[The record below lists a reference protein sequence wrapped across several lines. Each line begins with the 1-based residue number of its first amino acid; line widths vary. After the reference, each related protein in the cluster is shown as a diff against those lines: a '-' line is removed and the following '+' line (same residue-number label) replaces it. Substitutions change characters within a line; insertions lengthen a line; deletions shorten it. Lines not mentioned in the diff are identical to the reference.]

1 MRKLGYLFALFALVL
16 SFTSCYDFSREQA
29 LKDAENKGKA
39 TLVESEN
46 SKKAL
51 IEQAK
56 AENESATLQ
65 AEAKVKIA
73 KAEAQAEIER
83 AKGVAEA
90 NKIIGESLRGNNEYL
105 RYLQI
110 DAIRGSKGE
119 KIYIPTEAGLP
130 IIEARK

>member
-1 MRKLGYLFALFALVL
+1 M
-16 SFTSCYDFSREQA
+16 
-29 LKDAENKGKA
+29 KDADANGRA
-39 TLVESEN
+39 TLLEAEN

-65 AEAKVKIA
+65 AEAKIKIA
-73 KAEAQAEIER
+73 KAQAQAEIER

-90 NKIIGESLRGNNEYL
+90 NLIIGNSLKGNDIYL

-110 DAIRGSKGE
+110 DAIKTAKGE
-119 KIYIPTEAGLP
+119 KIYIPTEANLP
-130 IIEARK
+130 ILEAK

>member
-1 MRKLGYLFALFALVL
+1 MKKVGLLFALCALLFSV
-16 SFTSCYDFSREQA
+16 TSCYDFSREQR
-29 LKDAENKGKA
+29 LKDAENNGKA
-39 TLVESEN
+39 TLVEAEN

-73 KAEAQAEIER
+73 TAEAQAEIER

-130 IIEARK
+130 IIERK

>member
-1 MRKLGYLFALFALVL
+1 MKIVKIVLTIGMVL
-16 SFTSCYDFSREQA
+16 SLTSCWEFNRQQRI
-29 LKDAENKGKA
+29 KDAEAAGKA
-39 TLVESEN
+39 TLLEAEN

-65 AEAKVKIA
+65 AEAKIKIA

-90 NKIIGESLRGNNEYL
+90 NRIIGQSLKGNETYL

-110 DAIRGSKGE
+110 DAIKGSKGE

-130 IIEARK
+130 ILEAK

>member
-1 MRKLGYLFALFALVL
+1 MIKLGYLFALCALLL
-16 SFTSCYDFSREQA
+16 SFASCYDFSREQR
-29 LKDAENKGKA
+29 LKDAENKGRA
-39 TLVESEN
+39 TLLESEN

-90 NKIIGESLRGNNEYL
+90 NKIIGESLKGNNEYL

-110 DAIRGSKGE
+110 DAIRGSKG
-119 KIYIPTEAGLP
+119 
-130 IIEARK
+130 